1 MVSEHYEC
9 NTSCTIIYLKT
20 YGEETFK
27 CSYKDYSSLNKWQAN
42 WDLLSAFTLSNLL
55 FSNNA
60 PMKR

>member
-9 NTSCTIIYLKT
+9 NTSCTIIYLKI